1 MSTKV
6 KAKIGKE
13 NYRTVVVSDSH
24 NFVIDEPLSAGG
36 KDLGPNPGELL
47 SAALATCS
55 TATVKMYA
63 DRKGWKLDEVA
74 IEVDFIRNLKL
85 NKTTFTKN
93 IRISGDLDEEQ
104 HAKLYEIAGRCPVHK
119 MLAGEIEINSE
130 LI

>member
-1 MSTKV
+1 MSTSV

-13 NYRTVVVSDSH
+13 NYRTIVVSDSH
-24 NFVIDEPLSAGG
+24 NFVIDEPITAGG

-63 DRKGWKLDEVA
+63 DRKGWKVEEVQ
-74 IEVDFIRNLKL
+74 IEVDFMRNLKL
-85 NKTTFTKN
+85 NKTSFTKH
-93 IRISGDLDEEQ
+93 IKITGDLTDEQIE
-104 HAKLYEIAGRCPVHK
+104 KLHEIAGRCPVHK
-119 MLAGEIEINSE
+119 ILTSNIEINSE

>member
-1 MSTKV
+1 MSTNV

-24 NFVIDEPLSAGG
+24 NFVIDEPMSAGG

-63 DRKGWKLDEVA
+63 DRKGWDVDEVQ
-74 IEVDFIRNLKL
+74 IEVDFKRNLKL
-85 NKTTFTKN
+85 DTTTFTKN
-93 IRISGDLDEEQ
+93 ITITGDLTDEQIE
-104 HAKLYEIAGRCPVHK
+104 KLHEIAGRCPIHK
-119 MLAGEIEINSE
+119 ILTGTIEIKSE

>member
-1 MSTKV
+1 MSTSV

-24 NFVIDEPLSAGG
+24 NFVIDEPLTAGG

-63 DRKGWKLDEVA
+63 DRKGWDVDEVT

-85 NKTTFTKN
+85 NITTFTKN
-93 IRISGDLDEEQ
+93 IQITGDLTGEQ
-104 HAKLYEIAGRCPVHK
+104 IEKLYEIAGRCPVHK
-119 MLAGEIEINSE
+119 MLINNIEIKSE

>member
-1 MSTKV
+1 MSTNV

-63 DRKGWKLDEVA
+63 DRKGWIVDEV
-74 IEVDFIRNLKL
+74 IIDVDFIRNLKL
-85 NKTTFTKN
+85 NKTTFTKT
-93 IRISGDLDEEQ
+93 IRIKGELSEPQIE
-104 HAKLYEIAGRCPVHK
+104 KLHEIAGRCPVHK
-119 MLAGEIEINSE
+119 MLTGEIEIISK

>member
-1 MSTKV
+1 MSTSV

-24 NFVIDEPLSAGG
+24 NFVIDEPITAGG

-63 DRKGWKLDEVA
+63 DRKGWKVDEVQ
-74 IEVDFIRNLKL
+74 IEVDFIRNIKL

-93 IRISGDLDEEQ
+93 IKITGDLTDEQ
-104 HAKLYEIAGRCPVHK
+104 IHKLHEIAGRCPVHK
-119 MLAGEIEINSE
+119 ILTSNIEINSE
-130 LI
+130 LV

>member
-1 MSTKV
+1 MSTSV

-24 NFVIDEPLSAGG
+24 NFVIDEPITAGG

-63 DRKGWKLDEVA
+63 DRKGWDVDEVT
-74 IEVDFIRNLKL
+74 IEVDFKRNLKL
-85 NKTTFTKN
+85 DTTTFTKN
-93 IRISGDLDEEQ
+93 IKITGDLTDEQ
-104 HAKLYEIAGRCPVHK
+104 IHKLHEISGRCPVHK
-119 MLAGEIEINSE
+119 ILAGNIEIKSE

>member
-1 MSTKV
+1 MSTNV
-6 KAKIGKE
+6 KARIGKE

-24 NFVIDEPLSAGG
+24 NFVIDEPMTAGG

-63 DRKGWKLDEVA
+63 DRKGWDVDEVQ
-74 IEVDFIRNLKL
+74 IEVDFKRNLKL
-85 NKTTFTKN
+85 DTTTFTKN
-93 IRISGDLDEEQ
+93 IKITGDLTDEQIE
-104 HAKLYEIAGRCPVHK
+104 KLHEISGRCPIHK
-119 MLAGEIEINSE
+119 ILTGKIEVKSE

>member
-1 MSTKV
+1 MSTGV

-24 NFVIDEPLSAGG
+24 NFVIDEPMSAGG

-47 SAALATCS
+47 SASLATCS

-63 DRKGWKLDEVA
+63 NRKGWDIDE
-74 IEVDFIRNLKL
+74 IIIKVDFKRNLKL
-85 NKTTFTKN
+85 DTTTFTKN
-93 IRISGDLDEEQ
+93 IKITGNLTDEQIE
-104 HAKLYEIAGRCPVHK
+104 KLHEIAGRCPIHK
-119 MLAGEIEINSE
+119 ILTGNIEIKSE

>member
-1 MSTKV
+1 MSTNV

-24 NFVIDEPLSAGG
+24 NFVIDEPVTAGG

-63 DRKGWKLDEVA
+63 DRKGWDVDEVQ
-74 IEVDFIRNLKL
+74 IEVDFKRNLKL
-85 NKTTFTKN
+85 DTTTFTKK
-93 IRISGDLDEEQ
+93 IKITGDLTDEQIE
-104 HAKLYEIAGRCPVHK
+104 KLHEISGRCPIHK
-119 MLAGEIEINSE
+119 ILIGTIEVKSE